1 MITVLQPGLLSTV
14 QDDGRQDYLAY
25 GLPRAGVMDRYA
37 SRMANLL
44 CGNPLSAAV
53 IEMTMMGGSFRF
65 EQPCRIA
72 LCGGDMA
79 PCLNTVRI
87 EQWKAFDVEAGD
99 VLEMGYAQSGCR
111 SYLAVSGGIEVPV
124 VLGSR
129 STYTRARVG
138 GIEGRPLR
146 ADDRIIL
153 GEIPP
158 VQVWPITLD
167 STLIP
172 PYPERILLRVLLG
185 PQDDLFLPEGIEAF
199 VSGEY
204 KVTDEAD
211 RMGYRLEGPLIRHAG
226 KADIVSDAL
235 GRGAIQV
242 PGNGQPIVMMA
253 DCGTTGGYAKIA
265 TVIGA
270 DLWRLA
276 QAKPQDIIKFSLC
289 SENEAVQALAEER
302 EKYRRVAKQVSAGSA
317 DTLPKKAEIRSMK
330 MTIQNQSYQIEIE
343 EVK

>member
-1 MITVLQPGLLSTV
+1 MITVLQPGPLSTV
-14 QDDGRQDYLAY
+14 QDEGRQDYLAY

-65 EQPCRIA
+65 EQACRISI
-72 LCGGDMA
+72 CGAEMT
-79 PCLNTVRI
+79 PHLNSETIATWQAYDVR
-87 EQWKAFDVEAGD
+87 AGD
-99 VLEMGYAQSGCR
+99 VLEMSYAKSGCR
-111 SYLAVSGGIEVPV
+111 SYLAMNGGVAVPV

-129 STYTRARVG
+129 STYTRAKVG
-138 GIEGRPLR
+138 GIEGRALR
-146 ADDRIIL
+146 AYDQISE
-153 GEIPP
+153 GESLP
-158 VQVWPITLD
+158 VQAAPIKMD
-167 STLIP
+167 SELVP
-172 PYPERILLRVLLG
+172 SYPDKILLRVLLG

-235 GRGAIQV
+235 GRGAVQV

-276 QAKPQDIIKFSLC
+276 QAKPQDMIKFALC
-289 SENEAVQALAEER
+289 SENEAVMALAEES
-302 EKYRRVAKQVSAGSA
+302 EKYRRVAKQVTAGPVA
-317 DTLPKKAEIRSMK
+317 ALPAKAESTSMRV
-330 MTIQNQSYQIEIE
+330 TIQNQSYQIEIE
-343 EVK
+343 EVN

>member
-1 MITVLQPGLLSTV
+1 MITVLQPGLFSTI
-14 QDDGRQDYLAY
+14 QDDGRQNYLAY

-44 CGNPLSAAV
+44 CGNPLNAAV

-72 LCGGDMA
+72 ICGGEMA
-79 PCLNTVRI
+79 PRLNTAMI
-87 EQWKAFDVEAGD
+87 EQWKAFDVKTGD
-99 VLEMGYAQSGCR
+99 VLEISYAQSGCR
-111 SYLAVSGGIEVPV
+111 SYLAVSGGIDVPV

-129 STYTRARVG
+129 STYTRANVG
-138 GIEGRPLR
+138 GIKGRPLH
-146 ADDRIIL
+146 ADDQIAL
-153 GEIPP
+153 GEMPP
-158 VQVWPITLD
+158 VQVQPINLD
-167 STLIP
+167 STFIP
-172 PYPERILLRVLLG
+172 PYPERISLRVLLG

-204 KVTDEAD
+204 IVTDEAD
-211 RMGYRLEGPLIRHAG
+211 RMGYRLEGPPIRHAG

-242 PGNGQPIVMMA
+242 PGNGQPIVMMS

-276 QAKPQDIIKFSLC
+276 QAKPNDMIKFLLC
-289 SENEAVQALAEER
+289 SETEAVQALAEER
-302 EKYRRVAKQVSAGSA
+302 EKYRRVAKQVTAGPA
-317 DTLPKKAEIRSMK
+317 ETHPPKAESRSMRV
-330 MTIQNQSYQIEIE
+330 TIQNQSYQIDIE